1 MIQWM
6 HQLSKSWVASLLMG
20 GLALSFVV
28 WGIADV
34 FTGQSAGALATVGST
49 EISSDS
55 FSRTYRNF
63 LRNQGQQMGMDL
75 TPELAQK
82 MGLDRAALQQLID
95 RTALDNTAARF
106 GLTTTDAEL
115 AQQVRGQPVF
125 KGATGEFDHNVFLQ
139 AVQGAGYSEQ
149 AFLEEMRADSARAQL
164 TTAME
169 AGFSLP
175 DSYTKG
181 LFRYVTEQRA
191 VDYVIVSPESMGAVA
206 PPSDDVL
213 AGYIKAHPERF
224 STPEYREVEYAS
236 VAPQDVTSQVTVT
249 DKMIA
254 DEFKEHEA
262 NYNVPEKRD
271 VEQIEFANEA
281 DAKTAEARI
290 KAGTPFEK
298 IAEERKIPATSL
310 LLGTLSKAD
319 IPDAG
324 RADAIFALPVNQVS
338 DPVKG
343 ALSGYV
349 LMRVTKIT
357 PGIART
363 LDDSKAQIR
372 EQIALQ
378 MAGAKI
384 TDILNA
390 YEDARSGGA
399 DIATAAKKVG
409 MKVGHIKSVDK
420 AGLAPGGEKIADLP
434 VDPEF
439 LTTAFTA
446 EVGED
451 NDPVAAKSGAY
462 YALKVNGVTPAKLK
476 PLDEVRADALVA
488 WTSEEKSK
496 ALAVKAVALAAQAQ
510 KDGNLAAIAKELKV
524 TVQQSPALSRNT
536 SDTTFSA
543 ALITKLFEAAPGA
556 IVQAPQGTGG
566 NYIIARITGI
576 VHPENNGTEQMYA
589 TGRGQISQQAALDL
603 SAVLANASRTQQGV
617 KVNQK
622 LLQQVTGG
630 AS

>member
-6 HQLSKSWVASLLMG
+6 HRLSKSWVASLMMG

-34 FTGQSAGALATVGST
+34 FTGQAAGALATVGST

-55 FSRTYRNF
+55 FARTYRNF

-82 MGLDRAALQQLID
+82 MGFDRAALQQLID
-95 RTALDNTAARF
+95 RTALDNTVSRLD
-106 GLTTTDAEL
+106 LTTTDAEL
-115 AQQVRGQPVF
+115 AQQVRAQPVF
-125 KGATGEFDHNVFLQ
+125 KGATGDFDHNVFLQ

-149 AFLEEMRADSARAQL
+149 AFLEEMRADQARAQL
-164 TTAME
+164 TTAIE
-169 AGFSLP
+169 TGFLLP
-175 DSYTKG
+175 DSYTQG

-191 VDYVIVSPESMGAVA
+191 VDYVIVSPEAMGPVT
-206 PPSDDVL
+206 PPADAVL
-213 AGYIKAHPERF
+213 AGYIKAHPQRF

-236 VAPQDVTSQVTVT
+236 IAPQDVTSQVTVS

-262 NYNVPEKRD
+262 SYNVPEKRD
-271 VEQIEFANEA
+271 VEQIEFPSEA
-281 DAKTAEARI
+281 DAKAAEAKI
-290 KAGTPFEK
+290 AAGTPFEK
-298 IAEERKIPATSL
+298 VAEERKISAASL
-310 LLGTLSKAD
+310 LLGTLSKAE
-319 IPDAG
+319 IPDEARAG
-324 RADAIFALPVNQVS
+324 AIFALPLNQVS
-338 DPVKG
+338 QPIKG
-343 ALSGYV
+343 AINGYV
-349 LMRVTKIT
+349 LLRVTKIT

-363 LDDSKAQIR
+363 LDDSKAQIH
-372 EQIALQ
+372 EQLALQ
-378 MAGAKI
+378 LAGAKI
-384 TDILNA
+384 TDLLNA

-399 DIATAAKKVG
+399 DIAAAAKKVG

-420 AGLAPGGEKIADLP
+420 ASLSPTGEKIAELP
-434 VDPEF
+434 ADPEF
-439 LTTAFTA
+439 LTTAFAA

-451 NDPVAAKSGAY
+451 NDPVSAKSGAY

-476 PLDEVRADALVA
+476 PLDDVRAEALAA
-488 WTSEEKSK
+488 WTAEEKSK
-496 ALAVKAVALAAQAQ
+496 ALAVKAVELAAQAQ
-510 KDGNLAAIAKELKV
+510 KDGNLAAVAKTLKV
-524 TVQQSPALSRNT
+524 SVQQSPALFRSTN
-536 SDTTFSA
+536 DTTFSA
-543 ALITKLFEAAPGA
+543 DLITKLFEAAPGA

-576 VHPENNGTEQMYA
+576 VHPENKGTEQIYA
-589 TGRGQISQQAALDL
+589 TGRGQISQQAAIDL
-603 SAVLANASRTQQGV
+603 SAVMAGAARTQQGV